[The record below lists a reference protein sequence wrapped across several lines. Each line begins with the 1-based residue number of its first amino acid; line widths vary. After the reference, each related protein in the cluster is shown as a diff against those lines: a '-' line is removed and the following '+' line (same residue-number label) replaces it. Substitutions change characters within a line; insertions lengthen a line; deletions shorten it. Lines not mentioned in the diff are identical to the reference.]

1 MNGIFLFNGNT
12 GPIFPLIFNQ
22 FRSRN
27 VKINML
33 AEFVRRRVTYFKF
46 LGEASSHN
54 GTEKKKITRFK
65 FLISK
70 RPSLYIKRFQSKFRT
85 NLRFACENIRQL
97 NLKVYV
103 GGKQKKGKKKGKF
116 IIDQRGTLKKMFLFF
131 FSRKR

>member
-12 GPIFPLIFNQ
+12 GPIFPFIFNQ

-33 AEFVRRRVTYFKF
+33 AEFVRRRVTCFKF

-70 RPSLYIKRFQSKFRT
+70 PPSLYIKRFQSKFRT

-103 GGKQKKGKKKGKF
+103 GGIQKKGKKKKE
-116 IIDQRGTLKKMFLFF
+116 
-131 FSRKR
+131 SS